1 MVKIVTDSTAYL
13 EEDFIRENDIKVV
26 PLKVSFG
33 EKHFIEGVDITT
45 SEFYELLAKSETLPK
60 TSQPSVQ
67 DFIDA
72 YKPILEKDSHI
83 ISVHISG
90 GLSGTINAA
99 NLAKK
104 TLNTEEICIVDS
116 LSTGIIIQFLIEKAL
131 ELIKHKE
138 DFKHICS
145 SVNAQVKKMLSRF
158 ILDDLDYMVK
168 GGRLNKTEALIG
180 SILHVKPIVS
190 FTNGKSKVE
199 GITRTWKEAKT
210 RLLAYAG
217 KINKGIG
224 IEKIGVHC
232 GANIEE
238 GKDFKRMIEGILE
251 IPVIMRQVGSVLG
264 TYGGP
269 KWLGFGIQKDAP

>member
-1 MVKIVTDSTAYL
+1 MIKIVTDSTAYL
-13 EEDFIRENDIKVV
+13 EENFIKENGIKVV

-33 EKHFIEGVDITT
+33 EKHFIEGADITT
-45 SEFYELLAKSETLPK
+45 NEFYELLAKSETLPK

-67 DFIDA
+67 DFIDT
-72 YKPILEKDSHI
+72 YKPILEKDNHI

-90 GLSGTINAA
+90 ELSGTVNAA

-104 TLNTEEICIVDS
+104 TLNTEKICVVNS
-116 LSTGIIIQFLIEKAL
+116 LSTGIILQFLIEKAL
-131 ELIKHKE
+131 ELIKHGE
-138 DFKHICS
+138 SFKNLCS

-158 ILDDLDYMVK
+158 ILDDLNYMVK

-180 SILHVKPIVS
+180 SILHIRPIVS

-199 GITRTWKEAKT
+199 GISRTWKEAKIK
-210 RLLAYAG
+210 LLAYAE
-217 KINKGIG
+217 KVNRDLG

-238 GKDFKRMIEGILE
+238 GVEFKKRVEEILK
-251 IPVIMRQVGSVLG
+251 ISVIMRQVGSVLG

-269 KWLGFGIQKDAP
+269 KWLGLGIQTK

>member
-1 MVKIVTDSTAYL
+1 MIKIVTDSTAYL
-13 EEDFIRENDIKVV
+13 EENFIKENDIKVV

-45 SEFYELLAKSETLPK
+45 NEFYELLAKSETLPK

-67 DFIDA
+67 DFIDT
-72 YKPILEKDSHI
+72 YKPILEKDNHI

-90 GLSGTINAA
+90 ELSGTVNAA

-104 TLNTEEICIVDS
+104 TLNTEKIHIVDS
-116 LSTGIIIQFLIEKAL
+116 LSTGIILQFLIEKAL
-131 ELIKHKE
+131 ELIKHGE
-138 DFKHICS
+138 GFRNLCS

-158 ILDDLDYMVK
+158 ILDDLNYMLK
-168 GGRLNKTEALIG
+168 GGRLNKAEVLIG
-180 SILHVKPIVS
+180 SILHIRPVVS

-199 GITRTWKEAKT
+199 GISRTWKEAKT
-210 RLLAYAG
+210 KLLAYAE
-217 KINKGIG
+217 KVNRDLG
-224 IEKIGVHC
+224 IEKVGLHC

-238 GKDFKRMIEGILE
+238 GVEFKKRIEEILK
-251 IPVIMRQVGSVLG
+251 ISAIMRQVGSVLG

-269 KWLGFGIQKDAP
+269 KWLGLGIQTK

>member
-1 MVKIVTDSTAYL
+1 MIKIVTDSTAYL
-13 EEDFIRENDIKVV
+13 EENFIKENDIKVV

-45 SEFYELLAKSETLPK
+45 NEFYELLAKSETLPK

-67 DFIDA
+67 DFIDT
-72 YKPILEKDSHI
+72 YKPILEKDNHI

-90 GLSGTINAA
+90 ELSGTVNAA

-104 TLNTEEICIVDS
+104 TLNTEKIHIVDS
-116 LSTGIIIQFLIEKAL
+116 LSTGIILQFLIEKAL
-131 ELIKHKE
+131 ELIKHGE
-138 DFKHICS
+138 GFRNLCS

-158 ILDDLDYMVK
+158 ILDDLNYMLK
-168 GGRLNKTEALIG
+168 GGRLNKAEVLIG
-180 SILHVKPIVS
+180 SILHIRPVVS

-199 GITRTWKEAKT
+199 GISRTWKEAKT
-210 RLLAYAG
+210 KLLAYAE
-217 KINKGIG
+217 KVNRDLS
-224 IEKIGVHC
+224 IEKVGVHC

-238 GKDFKRMIEGILE
+238 GVEFKKRIEEILK
-251 IPVIMRQVGSVLG
+251 ISAIMRQVGSVLG

-269 KWLGFGIQKDAP
+269 KWLGLGIQTK

>member
-1 MVKIVTDSTAYL
+1 
-13 EEDFIRENDIKVV
+13 
-26 PLKVSFG
+26 
-33 EKHFIEGVDITT
+33 
-45 SEFYELLAKSETLPK
+45 
-60 TSQPSVQ
+60 
-67 DFIDA
+67 
-72 YKPILEKDSHI
+72 
-83 ISVHISG
+83 
-90 GLSGTINAA
+90 
-99 NLAKK
+99 
-104 TLNTEEICIVDS
+104 VDS

-131 ELIKHKE
+131 ELIKQKE

-168 GGRLNKTEALIG
+168 GGRLNKAEVLIG

-210 RLLAYAG
+210 GLLGYAS
-217 KINKGIG
+217 KINRDIG
-224 IEKIGVHC
+224 IEKIGIHY

-238 GKDFKRMIEGILE
+238 GKDFKRMIEETLK

-269 KWLGFGIQKDAP
+269 KWLGIGIQTK